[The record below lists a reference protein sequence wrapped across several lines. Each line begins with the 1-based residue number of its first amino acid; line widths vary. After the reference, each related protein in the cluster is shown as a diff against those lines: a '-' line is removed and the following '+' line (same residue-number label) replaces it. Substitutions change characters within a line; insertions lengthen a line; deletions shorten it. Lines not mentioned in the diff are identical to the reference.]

1 MQMIF
6 PYKDRKPCPL
16 LPTSLQSPR
25 SSPPQFT
32 LTLTFYPRSTALP
45 MMGFL
50 VPAFRQ
56 SVCSQWL
63 NHILS
68 ALQSIFN
75 KVKTHKTAEASKNT
89 RAEGTWEITWFSCFF
104 WQMEKLR
111 FREVKNYFKV
121 AQAVSGRNGIWAQVF
136 RRRVISLIHS
146 MHVYRT
152 DSNLILNKLKNN

>member
-25 SSPPQFT
+25 SSLPQFT

-111 FREVKNYFKV
+111 LREVQWPIQGCTVGTYCCWNQNPWDPSSPSACGYLSNAPTQK
-121 AQAVSGRNGIWAQVF
+121 RDP
-136 RRRVISLIHS
+136 L
-146 MHVYRT
+146 T
-152 DSNLILNKLKNN
+152 SNL